1 MGGKENE
8 GIALRAYQKQAIRA
22 WEENGYC
29 GLFEMAT
36 GTGKTFTALSCAKVL
51 LENQGRLTLLIL
63 VPILP
68 LSVQWRSDV
77 KGQLRLSKVI
87 LANSQNKEWYKE
99 ALFQLSL
106 PIEGNSFCIIA
117 TYATFLT
124 YRFQDVLAKLDE
136 DTFLIADE
144 VHNFGTSKHI
154 EKYPKHISRRLGLS
168 ATPNRYF
175 DEDGT
180 TSVFDFFKAIDKPTF
195 QFGMAEAIE
204 NGYLSEYY
212 YYPRIVSLNEEELDE
227 YKAISLKLLKYFQKE
242 GGLKEESSV
251 VTSLL
256 LKRKRI
262 IHKAAN
268 KLEVFR
274 EIMGELI
281 KSGKEI
287 NHLLV
292 YVPEGRDLTIDDEDS
307 RLINTYSQ
315 IISNEFK
322 LTQHQFIGVTAERQ
336 NVLKQFSEGRIAVL
350 TAMKCLDEGVN
361 IKRAETAIFCSSTGN
376 PRQFIQRRGRLLRTH
391 PKKKFA
397 IIYDLIVV
405 PEITNQYFEDSLWM
419 ERSLLQNELR
429 RVHEFAGLAL
439 NQYQALK
446 VLEDKALEFDLDIY
460 SKPSF

>member
-1 MGGKENE
+1 MGDKNREE
-8 GIALRAYQKQAIRA
+8 ITLRPYQKEAIQA
-22 WEENGYC
+22 WQENGCC

-36 GTGKTFTALSCAKVL
+36 GTGKTFTALSCAKL
-51 LENQGRLTLLIL
+51 LLSNEGRLALLIL

-68 LSVQWRSDV
+68 LSLQWKSDV
-77 KGQLRLSKVI
+77 KEQLRFSNVI
-87 LANSQNKEWYKE
+87 LANSQNKDWYKE
-99 ALFQLSL
+99 SLFQLSL
-106 PIEGNSFCIIA
+106 PVEGNSFCIIA
-117 TYATFLT
+117 TYTTFLT
-124 YRFQDVLAKLDE
+124 YRFQDVLTRLDE
-136 DTFLIADE
+136 STLLIADE
-144 VHNFGTSKHI
+144 VHNFGTSKHV
-154 EKYPKHISRRLGLS
+154 EKYPKHIKRRLGLS

-180 TSVFDFFKAIDKPTF
+180 SSVFDFFKATDKPTF

-204 NGYLSEYY
+204 NGFLSEYY
-212 YYPRIVSLNEEELDE
+212 YHPRIVSLNQNELDE
-227 YKAISLKLLKYFQKE
+227 YKKISLKLLKYFQKE
-242 GGLKEESSV
+242 GGLKEENSV

-268 KLEVFR
+268 KLGVFR
-274 EIMGELI
+274 EIMGELTTLGRKI
-281 KSGKEI
+281 S
-287 NHLLV
+287 HLLV

-307 RLINTYSQ
+307 RLINSYSQ

-322 LTQHQFIGVTAERQ
+322 LTQHQFIGGTSDRQ
-336 NVLKQFSEGRIAVL
+336 NVLKQFSEGSIAVL

>member
-180 TSVFDFFKAIDKPTF
+180 RPDGVIRNTNPVWW
-195 QFGMAEAIE
+195 FGWR
-204 NGYLSEYY
+204 S
-212 YYPRIVSLNEEELDE
+212 
-227 YKAISLKLLKYFQKE
+227 
-242 GGLKEESSV
+242 
-251 VTSLL
+251 
-256 LKRKRI
+256 
-262 IHKAAN
+262 
-268 KLEVFR
+268 
-274 EIMGELI
+274 
-281 KSGKEI
+281 
-287 NHLLV
+287 
-292 YVPEGRDLTIDDEDS
+292 
-307 RLINTYSQ
+307 
-315 IISNEFK
+315 
-322 LTQHQFIGVTAERQ
+322 
-336 NVLKQFSEGRIAVL
+336 
-350 TAMKCLDEGVN
+350 
-361 IKRAETAIFCSSTGN
+361 
-376 PRQFIQRRGRLLRTH
+376 QRRATQKGYRL
-391 PKKKFA
+391 F
-397 IIYDLIVV
+397 
-405 PEITNQYFEDSLWM
+405 F
-419 ERSLLQNELR
+419 
-429 RVHEFAGLAL
+429 
-439 NQYQALK
+439 QAW
-446 VLEDKALEFDLDIY
+446 
-460 SKPSF
+460 SW